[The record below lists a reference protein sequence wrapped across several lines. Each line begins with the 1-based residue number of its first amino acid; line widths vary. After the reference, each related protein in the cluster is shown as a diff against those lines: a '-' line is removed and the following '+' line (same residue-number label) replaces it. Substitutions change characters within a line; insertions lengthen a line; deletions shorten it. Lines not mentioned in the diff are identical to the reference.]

1 MKVNGYRIELGDL
14 EANLRALPEI
24 ADAVVLP
31 VKKGD
36 IIDSLAGFVVL
47 SGAKQGTD
55 FEQSAK
61 LKTHLGER
69 LPAYMVPRKFHF
81 LDSFPMNNNGKADRR
96 KLAEML

>member
-1 MKVNGYRIELGDL
+1 MQ
-14 EANLRALPEI
+14 
-24 ADAVVLP
+24 
-31 VKKGD
+31 KGGK
-36 IIDSLAGFVVL
+36 IDSLTAFIVL

-61 LKTHLGER
+61 LKTNLGER

-81 LDSFPMNNNGKADRR
+81 LDNFPMNNNGKADRK